1 MAEMTSTS
9 NPARETA
16 IELSTS
22 AIRFGPGVTREI
34 GLELADQGVRRVL
47 LVIDPSLAN
56 LPPVQNAIEALDE
69 QKIAYRLF
77 DRVRVEPT
85 DESFADAIEFAS
97 AEPVDAFVAIGG
109 GSTIDTAKAANLYVT
124 YPANLLEYV
133 NPPIG
138 KGSPIPGPLKPL
150 YAIPTTAGTGSETT
164 GVAIFDYLKMHAKT
178 GIAHR
183 RLKPTLGLL
192 DPENTRTMPAEVAA
206 STGLDVLSHAIESY
220 TAIAYG
226 ERPRPERP
234 ILRPA
239 YQGANPI
246 SDVWSLEA
254 LRMVREYL
262 PRAVE
267 DPGDDEAR
275 GKMLLAA
282 AYAGIGFGNSGV
294 HLPHGMS
301 YPVSGGVKSFRPTGY
316 AVDHPLVPHGMS
328 VILNAPAVFRF
339 TAQACP
345 ERHLTAAQTLGAD
358 VSRAKAGDAGKILAD
373 QITAIMQRLR
383 VPNGLKALGY
393 TSSDIP
399 GLVAGT
405 LPQHRVT
412 KLSPRP
418 AGEDDLAKLFEDAM
432 VAW

>member
-1 MAEMTSTS
+1 
-9 NPARETA
+9 
-16 IELSTS
+16 
-22 AIRFGPGVTREI
+22 
-34 GLELADQGVRRVL
+34 
-47 LVIDPSLAN
+47 
-56 LPPVQNAIEALDE
+56 
-69 QKIAYRLF
+69 
-77 DRVRVEPT
+77 
-85 DESFADAIEFAS
+85 
-97 AEPVDAFVAIGG
+97 
-109 GSTIDTAKAANLYVT
+109 
-124 YPANLLEYV
+124 
-133 NPPIG
+133 
-138 KGSPIPGPLKPL
+138 
-150 YAIPTTAGTGSETT
+150 
-164 GVAIFDYLKMHAKT
+164 
-178 GIAHR
+178 
-183 RLKPTLGLL
+183 
-192 DPENTRTMPAEVAA
+192 MPYQ
-206 STGLDVLSHAIESY
+206 D
-220 TAIAYG
+220 
-226 ERPRPERP
+226 RPRPERP

-254 LRMVREYL
+254 LRMVRDYL

-301 YPVSGGVKSFRPTGY
+301 YPVSGGVKSFRPAGY
-316 AVDHPLVPHGMS
+316 SVDHPLVPHGMS

-345 ERHLTAAQTLGAD
+345 ERHLTAAEMLGAD
-358 VSRAKAGDAGKILAD
+358 VSRAKTADAGKILAD

-393 TSSDIP
+393 SSSDIP
-399 GLVAGT
+399 ELVAGT

-418 AGEDDLAKLFEDAM
+418 AGEDDFARLFEDAM